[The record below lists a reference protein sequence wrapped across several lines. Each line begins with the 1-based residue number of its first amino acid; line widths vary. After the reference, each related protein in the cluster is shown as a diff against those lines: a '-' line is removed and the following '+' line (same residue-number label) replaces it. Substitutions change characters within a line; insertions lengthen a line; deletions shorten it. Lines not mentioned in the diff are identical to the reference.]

1 MPVKYTLGRS
11 IGPVTN
17 QIIGKRIKPMSDT
30 EKQPTYIR
38 EIELRYK
45 KRRVKADAPVN
56 EPLTDPRKVFD
67 LFSDLQNEAK
77 EKLITIS
84 LDNKLKPLCFEV
96 IALGSLN
103 SVYARPIEV
112 LRAAIPLNPYGIILV
127 HNHPSGDPTPSQ
139 KDEEF
144 TSNLLINTTS
154 LGLDFCD
161 HIIIGHDTFFSF
173 AEQGVMQKLKLMVM
187 KKLR

>member
-1 MPVKYTLGRS
+1 
-11 IGPVTN
+11 
-17 QIIGKRIKPMSDT
+17 
-30 EKQPTYIR
+30 
-38 EIELRYK
+38 
-45 KRRVKADAPVN
+45 
-56 EPLTDPRKVFD
+56 
-67 LFSDLQNEAK
+67 
-77 EKLITIS
+77 
-84 LDNKLKPLCFEV
+84 
-96 IALGSLN
+96 
-103 SVYARPIEV
+103 
-112 LRAAIPLNPYGIILV
+112 LNPYGIILV